1 MRAPG
6 RIEFHKGLG
15 CEREARCSHLVAG
28 HGEQESAEGDGLK
41 KTPFGRSAPLTL
53 RERLP
58 DEVADRHT
66 GADSNG
72 GSVHGSNLLKVLCSL
87 RHYYRR
93 DYQFLA
99 ILITL
104 PIWHILA

>member
-1 MRAPG
+1 MDG
-6 RIEFHKGLG
+6 R
-15 CEREARCSHLVAG
+15 
-28 HGEQESAEGDGLK
+28 GEQKGADGAGLK
-41 KTPFGRSAPLTL
+41 KTPFDRRVPLTL

-72 GSVHGSNLLKVLCSL
+72 GSVHGSNRLKVLCSL